1 MDKIEYEKRIVD
13 HMISLYCRKNHR
25 SPFSLCPECNLLKDY
40 AFDRL
45 THCPFKEHKTACK
58 VCALHCCQ
66 KDKQS
71 QIRKVMKHSGPR
83 MILYYPFDFIRHFSI
98 K

>member
-13 HMISLYCRKNHR
+13 HMISLYCCKNHR

-45 THCPFKEHKTACK
+45 THCPFKEHKGGLQGVYGTMLPK
-58 VCALHCCQ
+58 
-66 KDKQS
+66 
-71 QIRKVMKHSGPR
+71 G
-83 MILYYPFDFIRHFSI
+83 
-98 K
+98 